1 MNNIKRFRKFLLAGL
16 SLCCCLPSYAHA
28 LDNPD
33 APSVLTL
40 KLNQQTAQVRGN
52 AVTLE
57 TNPILQNGVTMVPL
71 RFIAEALGSRV
82 TWDELTKT
90 VTLQKDA
97 TTIQLTLA
105 HSEARVNGVSLP
117 LEQPATII
125 NETTLVPLRFI
136 SESLQQTVT
145 YDNNSQVITITS
157 IKKSSPVPV
166 PAKKKLSRPTVDN
179 LTERDT
185 QYSTI
190 PIVTGNTIS
199 HRAAKEFLDLTV
211 DNNDNVYT
219 LDFSRNRSSATGH
232 LISMYRSAEGK
243 QLNPHIMLT
252 EKFNLNYTTK
262 KNGESKLLYFE
273 LNPQR
278 LYYDELK
285 DKVYTYANVTQP
297 GISSESVSFAFFE
310 VVPEVKLI
318 TYSKEE
324 DIFGEFNFFSTS
336 SDGKVYY
343 SNSYQNKVYTV
354 GKDQAVTTSF
364 MPREAKLSQ
373 LVSTVWEGQTYLLD
387 KANKRILRIQP
398 NDTITQ
404 VATVSLEE
412 ILEASARDGSF
423 YVHDHQGF
431 YRIDIHG
438 KVEPYVMLDQ
448 LAYQRGLWNPGTD
461 SYDDT
466 EPQNADKP
474 LFMSNSM
481 EISLTSPT
489 KFSMDTHGNI
499 ILFDNNRHMLRRINL
514 YEK

>member
-1 MNNIKRFRKFLLAGL
+1 M
-16 SLCCCLPSYAHA
+16 
-28 LDNPD
+28 
-33 APSVLTL
+33 
-40 KLNQQTAQVRGN
+40 
-52 AVTLE
+52 
-57 TNPILQNGVTMVPL
+57 
-71 RFIAEALGSRV
+71 
-82 TWDELTKT
+82 
-90 VTLQKDA
+90 
-97 TTIQLTLA
+97 
-105 HSEARVNGVSLP
+105 
-117 LEQPATII
+117 
-125 NETTLVPLRFI
+125 
-136 SESLQQTVT
+136 
-145 YDNNSQVITITS
+145 
-157 IKKSSPVPV
+157 
-166 PAKKKLSRPTVDN
+166 
-179 LTERDT
+179 
-185 QYSTI
+185 
-190 PIVTGNTIS
+190 
-199 HRAAKEFLDLTV
+199 
-211 DNNDNVYT
+211 
-219 LDFSRNRSSATGH
+219 
-232 LISMYRSAEGK
+232 
-243 QLNPHIMLT
+243 NPHIMLT
-252 EKFNLNYTTK
+252 EKFNFNYTTK
-262 KNGESKLLYFE
+262 KNGESKSLYFE

-285 DKVYTYANVTQP
+285 DKVYTYANVTQQ

-310 VVPEVKLI
+310 VVPEVELI

-324 DIFGEFNFFSTS
+324 DIFGEFNFFSTT

-354 GKDQAVTTSF
+354 GKDQSVTTSF

-412 ILEASARDGSF
+412 ILEASSRDGNF

-438 KVEPYVMLDQ
+438 KIEPYVMLDQ
-448 LAYQRGLWNPGTD
+448 LTYQRGLWNPGTG

-474 LFMSNSM
+474 LFMGNST

-489 KFSMDTHGNI
+489 KFSMDTRGNI